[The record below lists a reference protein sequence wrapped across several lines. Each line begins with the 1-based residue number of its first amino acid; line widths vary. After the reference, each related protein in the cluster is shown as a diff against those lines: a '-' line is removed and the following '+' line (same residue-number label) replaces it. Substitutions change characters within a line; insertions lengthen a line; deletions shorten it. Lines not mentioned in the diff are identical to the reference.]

1 MLTGRELSKIKWR
14 LRIYDSLPSTSAFCK
29 EQAEAG
35 AAEGLAVMARRQTAG
50 RGTKGRVWV
59 APPGN
64 LSFSL
69 LLRPADVVSCLKTLP
84 FLTSIAVYEAIQ
96 ALLPTK
102 ELTLKWPNDILLRGD
117 KVSGILI
124 ESSPAPEGWIVVGI
138 GVNIRSAPE
147 MPGRHL
153 ACLAQLGLSPAPEAL
168 AKMIMDHLS
177 AGLAAFA
184 SSGADFVRDAW
195 LSRAHKIGTRLAV
208 MTGDDYTEGLFHGLG
223 PEGQLLLLTEG
234 NKVKPFLS
242 GETSMMLQVRD
253 APCH

>member
-1 MLTGRELSKIKWR
+1 MSKIKWR
-14 LRIYDSLPSTSAFCK
+14 LRIYESLSSTLAFCK

-84 FLTSIAVYEAIQ
+84 FLAPIAVYEAIQ
-96 ALLPTK
+96 ALLPTT

-124 ESSPAPEGWIVVGI
+124 ESSPASEGWIVVGI

-147 MPGRHL
+147 MPSRHL
-153 ACLAQLGLSPAPEAL
+153 ACLAQLGLSPAPEVL
-168 AKMIMDHLS
+168 AKMIMNHLS

-208 MTGDDYTEGLFHGLG
+208 MTGDDYTKGLFHGLG

-234 NKVKPFLS
+234 NKVKSFLS